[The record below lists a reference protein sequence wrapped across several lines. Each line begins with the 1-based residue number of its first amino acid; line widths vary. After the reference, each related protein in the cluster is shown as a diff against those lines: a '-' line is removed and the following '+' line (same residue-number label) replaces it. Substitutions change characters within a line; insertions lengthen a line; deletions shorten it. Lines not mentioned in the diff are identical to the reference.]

1 MITIYIPVK
10 NNAFLFWD
18 TLYFPLLHTLCISAS
33 GNPSDVH
40 MKTLTVALSGCVAV
54 VAHIDGNMLHV
65 ASTGDC
71 EAVLGSLSEN
81 DTWVAKKLTTA
92 HNSDNQVEVD
102 RIVSEHPG
110 EKARDIIKGDRLLG
124 ILAPLRA
131 FGDYKFKWPGQ
142 QIEEVLGPP
151 LTRGRKSSTSKQPP
165 AVPPNYKTPPYLT
178 ATPEVTA
185 HRLSPRDKV
194 IDLNKT
200 LSL

>member
-1 MITIYIPVK
+1 
-10 NNAFLFWD
+10 
-18 TLYFPLLHTLCISAS
+18 
-33 GNPSDVH
+33 

-54 VAHIDGNMLHV
+54 VVHIDGNMLHV
-65 ASTGDC
+65 GSTGDC

-92 HNSDNQVEVD
+92 HNSDNQIEVD

-151 LTRGRKSSTSKQPP
+151 LSRGRKSSTSKQPP

-194 IDLNKT
+194 INLSET